1 MSDNSETSNSKHLP
15 ISENVMVLEKE
26 FKSKRSHCG
35 NITCMRKISDSEFM
49 TSSEDMSFKVWDK
62 DLQGCSYTYETH
74 DQIHNMSM
82 TGEKDDLLISALG
95 NGNFLVLG
103 LDQKN
108 QNDIIEGAHEEKIVQ
123 IVTLKKLS
131 GKYFATRCVDGDLS
145 IWSANTHPDKV
156 FDIQNIDAPDT
167 QANND
172 APIESE
178 LNETIEDQKNEE
190 AEEEEVDEDG
200 SPISPKKKK
209 KAPPPVK
216 KPKGIRISSDKDQMI
231 EIMRERNYIIPNS
244 ATLLAFSNYKESFVN
259 IALIDLKTRRK
270 HINMK
275 FEISN
280 KPTKLF
286 QIDETELL
294 VGTEGGKIEHWS
306 FTDGKCKKIYDAHPE
321 SDAGISAILEL
332 QTKSHLLRGEPW
344 VEKE

>member
-26 FKSKRSHCG
+26 FKSKRSHSG

-123 IVTLKKLS
+123 IVNLKKLS
-131 GKYFATRCVDGDLS
+131 GKYFATKCVDGDLS

-156 FDIQNIDAPDT
+156 FDI
-167 QANND
+167 
-172 APIESE
+172 
-178 LNETIEDQKNEE
+178 
-190 AEEEEVDEDG
+190 
-200 SPISPKKKK
+200 
-209 KAPPPVK
+209 
-216 KPKGIRISSDKDQMI
+216 
-231 EIMRERNYIIPNS
+231 
-244 ATLLAFSNYKESFVN
+244 
-259 IALIDLKTRRK
+259 
-270 HINMK
+270 
-275 FEISN
+275 
-280 KPTKLF
+280 
-286 QIDETELL
+286 
-294 VGTEGGKIEHWS
+294 
-306 FTDGKCKKIYDAHPE
+306 
-321 SDAGISAILEL
+321 
-332 QTKSHLLRGEPW
+332 
-344 VEKE
+344 